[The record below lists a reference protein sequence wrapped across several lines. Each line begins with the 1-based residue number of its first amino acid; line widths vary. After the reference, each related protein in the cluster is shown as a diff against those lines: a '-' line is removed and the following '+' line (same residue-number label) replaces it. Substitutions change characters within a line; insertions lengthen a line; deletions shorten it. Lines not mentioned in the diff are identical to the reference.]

1 MKKLKYV
8 LLGALISAVIST
20 CVVVPTLSWLS
31 SRSEEVV
38 NTFEGE
44 EIEIR
49 MDEAPVD
56 GNGRRTDGDRV
67 TENNYTFVAGSVLD
81 KDPTPTV
88 LKGSA
93 ASYIFVYLENEN
105 PDIFAVNI
113 DASKWLKVAET
124 DGSALYAYYT
134 RVDASESAADI
145 VLDPLFTQVT
155 VSEELTS
162 ETLAALKAT
171 SEKQFIKTQCFAIQS
186 EAIEKNSAI
195 DQAAEQFG
203 FTGTLTYVDIA

>member
-8 LLGALISAVIST
+8 LAGALISAVIST

-31 SRSEEVV
+31 SKSNEVV
-38 NTFEGE
+38 NTFEGG
-44 EIEIR
+44 EIR
-49 MDEAPVD
+49 VKMDESPVD
-56 GNGRRTDGDRV
+56 ANGKKTTGSRV
-67 TENNYTFVAGSVLD
+67 TENKYQFAAGSEFD

-88 LKGSA
+88 LKGSIN
-93 ASYIFVYLENEN
+93 SYIFVYLEN
-105 PDIFAVNI
+105 PDSDVFILNV
-113 DASKWLKVAET
+113 DTDHWLEIAEE
-124 DGSALYAYYT
+124 DGKSFYAYNT
-134 RVDASESAADI
+134 TVDVSGADADV
-145 VLDPLFTQVT
+145 VLEPLFTEVK

-203 FTGTLTYVDIA
+203 FTGAPTYVDIA